1 MRHLLIAAV
10 GELNSTAS
18 ACLRQRRSA
27 SATTPDA
34 SAAS

>member
-1 MRHLLIAAV
+1 MRQRLIAAV
-10 GELNSTAS
+10 GELNSA
-18 ACLRQRRSA
+18 AAAWLRQRLSA